1 MILASLPE
9 VRTKD
14 LNLVLALS
22 RVVLQPAD
30 NPHEVAFLALC
41 LLDALFQGLHLR
53 GRRRLCVGDC
63 VELCLQLRA
72 FSG

>member
-1 MILASLPE
+1 MVLAGLPE
-9 VRTKD
+9 ICTKG

-30 NPHEVAFLALC
+30 DPYEVTFLALR
-41 LLDALFQGLHLR
+41 LLDALLQGLGLSRRGSLR
-53 GRRRLCVGDC
+53 AGNR
-63 VELCLQLRA
+63 VELHLQLDA

>member
-30 NPHEVAFLALC
+30 DAHEVAFLALR
-41 LLDALFQGLHLR
+41 LLDALLEGLDF
-53 GRRRLCVGDC
+53 RR
-63 VELCLQLRA
+63 
-72 FSG
+72 